1 MKKTSAWPLA
11 VIYIGLICYASLY
24 PFSDWRYQGIV
35 PWAFLSGA
43 LPKYWT
49 GFDVAINVVGY
60 APLGFLL
67 TLSALRT
74 GRVRLPVLSATL
86 FAGLLSF
93 SMESLQSY
101 LPVRVPSNVD
111 LTLNLVGAWLGAL
124 LAWGLEKVGGIDRWS
139 RFRERWFVT
148 EARGGMVLLALWPL
162 ALLFPAAVPFGLG
175 QVQERLEAALAAA
188 LLDTPFL
195 DWLPVREVELQ
206 PFMPGTELLC
216 VALGVLIPC
225 LLGYCIIRST
235 MRRTLFMLLA
245 FALGVAVT
253 ALSAALSY
261 GPDHAWAWLSVPV
274 KAGLAM
280 ALFLAT
286 VLLWVPRRASI
297 ALMLLALGLH
307 LSLLNQT
314 PASAYFAQTLSTWE
328 QGRFIR
334 FHGLAQWLGWLWP
347 YAVLTYGLTR
357 LGSGEA
363 KN

>member
-124 LAWGLEKVGGIDRWS
+124 LA
-139 RFRERWFVT
+139 
-148 EARGGMVLLALWPL
+148 
-162 ALLFPAAVPFGLG
+162 
-175 QVQERLEAALAAA
+175 
-188 LLDTPFL
+188 
-195 DWLPVREVELQ
+195 
-206 PFMPGTELLC
+206 
-216 VALGVLIPC
+216 
-225 LLGYCIIRST
+225 
-235 MRRTLFMLLA
+235 
-245 FALGVAVT
+245 
-253 ALSAALSY
+253 
-261 GPDHAWAWLSVPV
+261 
-274 KAGLAM
+274 
-280 ALFLAT
+280 
-286 VLLWVPRRASI
+286 
-297 ALMLLALGLH
+297 
-307 LSLLNQT
+307 
-314 PASAYFAQTLSTWE
+314 
-328 QGRFIR
+328 
-334 FHGLAQWLGWLWP
+334 
-347 YAVLTYGLTR
+347 
-357 LGSGEA
+357 
-363 KN
+363 